1 MSKPHIL
8 PTVILAMG
16 LFGCG
21 PAEEEP
27 TPSIE
32 AKAYFDVSAD
42 AKACDRITASLVA
55 GGDFKATDIAGC
67 DGIIDSANPP
77 GFRVTRVNGYCH
89 EEMCG
94 SVLLGWFAV
103 KEDSGQVFEVADVGD
118 WKLGS
123 EVTPSR

>member
-1 MSKPHIL
+1 MSKPRIL
-8 PTVILAMG
+8 AVVILASS
-16 LFGCG
+16 LLSCG
-21 PAEEEP
+21 TEKGKP
-27 TPSIE
+27 TPSTE
-32 AKAYFDVSAD
+32 TEAYFDVAAD
-42 AKACDRITASLVA
+42 AKACNLIKAALVA
-55 GGDFKATDIAGC
+55 RGDFKATDIAGC

-89 EEMCG
+89 EEICG

-103 KEDSGQVFEVADVGD
+103 EEDTGRVFEIADVGD